1 VMLTYQWGYAR
12 GRAEARREQRA
23 REIASRKG

>member
-1 VMLTYQWGYAR
+1 MLTYQWGYAR